1 MTLLPLSP
9 ISKNVVNVQ
18 HVPKASQFTLI
29 PPQKRDD
36 GISESHPSKNQ
47 LRFGGDG
54 DADDSDD
61 NDDADDSD
69 SMSLSLKC
77 HSTSNRKEDG
87 SDDSDSMS
95 LNKKPA
101 SNSTKNK
108 KSVKRAKLDI
118 FSPMYGDA
126 GKRSSTSAK
135 SRTSKESKAE
145 EGGSVKSP
153 ASKERRGA
161 SAMSGAGGGAMPPS
175 STTRSG
181 DGNNPFEVINL
192 EDEVRSDEG
201 NSIKNNPFEVIN
213 LADEVSS
220 DEGNKIFSVYTQVK
234 DESRAKCI
242 LILMFACQHQML
254 TDSLK
259 IWVMG
264 GVNIFISDD
273 ATVHSIT
280 PKLPRLKR

>member
-1 MTLLPLSP
+1 M
-9 ISKNVVNVQ
+9 K
-18 HVPKASQFTLI
+18 
-29 PPQKRDD
+29 DD

-69 SMSLSLKC
+69 STSLSLKC

-153 ASKERRGA
+153 ASKERWGA

-181 DGNNPFEVINL
+181 DGNNSFEVINL

-234 DESRAKCI
+234 DESD
-242 LILMFACQHQML
+242 LIEYADLDEKLHPLGTPGEMHFDFDVRMSASDADGL
-254 TDSLK
+254 IKDLGD
-259 IWVMG
+259 G
-264 GVNIFISDD
+264 GV
-273 ATVHSIT
+273 SIYLFQT
-280 PKLPRLKR
+280 TLRYIQLRRSYQG